1 MPSKGG
7 LIIQPAWL
15 ISESSNEPKQ
25 NWGVRVYDG
34 KIQSVAP
41 PKNLISNTKIATKA
55 ALISEEIKDEGLRTA
70 LSTFGENILKSEKR
84 L

>member
-41 PKNLISNTKIATKA
+41 NEELETKFSEDEIFLAKDKVLI
-55 ALISEEIKDEGLRTA
+55 DR
-70 LSTFGENILKSEKR
+70 KSVV
-84 L
+84 